1 MASIAPT
8 LHGRIGS
15 TGSAGSARPVVM
27 LLHGGKV
34 ASHDPVRR
42 WHLSYLRM
50 VPLARMLRRAVG
62 ADADVVLLRCRFR
75 GWNGAER
82 SPVADA
88 RWAIDEMLRGRD
100 PGARVV
106 LVGHSMGGRTAAA
119 VADHPAVA
127 GVVALAPWWPSGTET
142 DTMAPRSRLLVVHG
156 TRDRW
161 TDATLSRAA
170 TTRAE
175 RRGVAARF
183 VSMRGAGHF
192 MLYCSWRW
200 SRLTRDAVRDVLFAP
215 DSTSRGE
222 IGHADRPI

>member
-1 MASIAPT
+1 MASVAPT
-8 LHGRIGS
+8 LHGT
-15 TGSAGSARPVVM
+15 TGSAGSARPVVV

-34 ASHDPVRR
+34 ASHDPVRP

-50 VPLARMLRRAVG
+50 VPIARMLRRAVG
-62 ADADVVLLRCRFR
+62 RDADVVLLRYRYR

-88 RWAIDEMLRGRD
+88 QWAIETLLRARE

-119 VADHPAVA
+119 VAGHPAVA

-142 DTMAPRSRLLVVHG
+142 DTMAPGSRLLVVHG

-161 TDATLSRAA
+161 TDATLSDAATSRAA
-170 TTRAE
+170 
-175 RRGVAARF
+175 RRGVVARF
-183 VSMRGAGHF
+183 VSMAGAGHF
-192 MLYCSWRW
+192 MLHRSWRW

-215 DSTSRGE
+215 DSAARDG
-222 IGHADRPI
+222 IRPADRPI

>member
-1 MASIAPT
+1 MAPIAPT
-8 LHGRIGS
+8 LHGR
-15 TGSAGSARPVVM
+15 TGSAGSAGSSTPVVL

-34 ASHDPVRR
+34 ASHDPVRP

-50 VPLARMLRRAVG
+50 VPIARMLRRAVG
-62 ADADVVLLRCRFR
+62 SDADVVLLRCRYR

-88 RWAIDEMLRGRD
+88 QWAIDEVLRGRD
-100 PGARVV
+100 PGTRVV

-119 VADHPAVA
+119 VAGHPAVA

-142 DTMAPRSRLLVVHG
+142 DTMAQGSRLLVVHG

-161 TDATLSRAA
+161 TDATLSHAA

-175 RRGVAARF
+175 RRGVTARF

-200 SRLTRDAVRDVLFAP
+200 SRLTREAVRDVLFAP
-215 DSTSRGE
+215 DPAVRDR
-222 IGHADRPI
+222 IGQSDRPI

>member
-1 MASIAPT
+1 MAPNAPS
-8 LHGRIGS
+8 LHGS
-15 TGSAGSARPVVM
+15 TGATGSARPAVL

-50 VPLARMLRRAVG
+50 VPLARMLRRSVG
-62 ADADVVLLRCRFR
+62 SEADVVLLRCRYR

-88 RWAIDEMLRGRD
+88 QWAIDEVLRGRH
-100 PGARVV
+100 PSARVV

-119 VADHPAVA
+119 VAGHPAVA
-127 GVVALAPWWPSGTET
+127 GVVALAPWWPNGTET
-142 DTMAPRSRLLVVHG
+142 DTMAPGSRLLVVHG

-161 TDATLSRAA
+161 TDATLSHAA
-170 TTRAE
+170 TMRAE

-183 VSMRGAGHF
+183 VAMRGAGHF
-192 MLYCSWRW
+192 MLTRSWHW

-222 IGHADRPI
+222 IGRADRPI